1 MREISEPSA
10 DADRSLLLVSGEG
23 GEVADAGRPR
33 RALRRT
39 LLAGGT
45 VLAAVALAA
54 CGSSGSSSSSKEG
67 GSSAANASSSSSEA
81 SSGET
86 STAVA
91 EAEEKVKELEKRPTE
106 FSVPPLPK
114 KPTPGQTID
123 YIACG
128 LPICIAQQAF
138 VREAAEAVGWHF
150 KFLNAGLS
158 PTSVDAAYEQAVHDK
173 PAGVIGTGGFAP
185 ELFVHQLAKLKEENV
200 PVVLDDTENPKPG
213 VTEIVASEK
222 FQEEKGEEI
231 GQWILADS
239 KGENAHVGII
249 TTPLT
254 PVYSHTHVGIKKY
267 IESPD
272 CKSCSVT
279 EYTFPEE
286 NIGTKLPTEIV
297 TFLRTHPE
305 VNYVFT
311 DFANELDGVPAA
323 LKSAG
328 LSEKVKLATTD
339 SGNIED
345 GYLKKGEEA
354 VTAADPWYEAYWGM
368 FDAILRYN
376 QGAPLKPNEEI
387 EYPKMLFTPSSVI
400 TTSTGAPPPLV
411 ADFREVYKKAWH
423 VG

>member
-10 DADRSLLLVSGEG
+10 EVDGPLLPASGDESATAEG
-23 GEVADAGRPR
+23 GRGRRP
-33 RALRRT
+33 LR
-39 LLAGGT
+39 G
-45 VLAAVALAA
+45 AVAGLGVVAVAVLLAA
-54 CGSSGSSSSSKEG
+54 CGGSKEESKESSGSTKGSKAA
-67 GSSAANASSSSSEA
+67 SASVSK
-81 SSGET
+81 
-86 STAVA
+86 AVA
-91 EAEEKVKELEKRPTE
+91 EAEAKVKELEKRPTE
-106 FSVPPLPK
+106 FTVPPLPK

-173 PAGVIGTGGFAP
+173 PAGVIGTGGFPP
-185 ELFVHQLAKLKEENV
+185 ELFVHQLAKLKEEKV
-200 PVVLDDTENPKPG
+200 PVVLDDTEHPVPG

-231 GQWILADS
+231 GEWILADS
-239 KGENAHVGII
+239 KGEKAHVGII
-249 TTPLT
+249 TTPET
-254 PVYSHTHVGIKKY
+254 PVYSNTHAGIKKY
-267 IESPD
+267 IEGEG
-272 CKSCSVT
+272 CNGCSVT
-279 EYTFPEE
+279 EYKFPEE

-305 VNYVFT
+305 INYIFT

-323 LKSAG
+323 LKAAG
-328 LSEKVKLATTD
+328 LSEKVKLTTTD

-354 VTAADPWYEAYWGM
+354 ATAADPWYEAYWGM
-368 FDAILRYN
+368 FDAILRVN

>member
-1 MREISEPSA
+1 MREISETSA
-10 DADRSLLLVSGEG
+10 DAARPLTQASGEERQKARDG
-23 GEVADAGRPR
+23 RGRRPLRGVITTLGVVLVA
-33 RALRRT
+33 
-39 LLAGGT
+39 
-45 VLAAVALAA
+45 VLLAA
-54 CGSSGSSSSSKEG
+54 CGSSKEK
-67 GSSAANASSSSSEA
+67 SSESSEGNSKAA
-81 SSGET
+81 SASVSE
-86 STAVA
+86 AVS
-91 EAEEKVKELEKRPTE
+91 EAEEKVKALETRPTE
-106 FSVPPLPK
+106 FTVPALPK
-114 KPTPGQTID
+114 KPTPGQTVD

-138 VREAAEAVGWHF
+138 VKEAAEAVGWHF

-185 ELFVHQLAKLKEENV
+185 ELFVHQLAKLKELKI
-200 PVVLDDTENPKPG
+200 PVVIDDTEKPKPG
-213 VTEIVASEK
+213 VTEIVGGEA
-222 FQEEKGEEI
+222 FQKEKGEEI

-239 KGENAHVGII
+239 KGEGAHVGIV
-249 TTPLT
+249 TTPET
-254 PVYSHTHVGIKKY
+254 PVYSNTHTGIKTY
-267 IESPD
+267 IEGEG
-272 CKSCSVT
+272 CNNCSVT
-279 EYTFPEE
+279 EYQFPEE

-305 VNYVFT
+305 INYVFT

-328 LSEKVKLATTD
+328 LSEKVKLTTTD

-354 VTAADPWYEAYWGM
+354 ATAADPWYEAYWGM
-368 FDAILRYN
+368 FDAILREN

-387 EYPKMLFTPSSVI
+387 EYPRMLFTPSSVV
-400 TTSTGAPPPLV
+400 TTSTGAPPPLD
-411 ADFREVYKKAWH
+411 ANFREVYKKAWH

>member
-10 DADRSLLLVSGEG
+10 EADEPLLLATGDG
-23 GEVADAGRPR
+23 TAAAQRGRPR
-33 RALRRT
+33 RTLRRT
-39 LLAGGT
+39 LLAGGA
-45 VLAAVALAA
+45 VLATVAIAA
-54 CGSSGSSSSSKEG
+54 CGSSESKSASSSSSGSSSSSTSSE
-67 GSSAANASSSSSEA
+67 GSSTEA
-81 SSGET
+81 SK
-86 STAVA
+86 AVA
-91 EAEEKVKELEKRPTE
+91 EAEGKVKELEKRPTE

-185 ELFVHQLAKLKEENV
+185 ELFVHQLAKLKEEKV
-200 PVVLDDTENPKPG
+200 PVVLDDTEHPKPG

-231 GQWILADS
+231 GQWILANS

-254 PVYSHTHVGIKKY
+254 PVYSNTHNGIKKY
-267 IESPD
+267 IGGTS

-279 EYTFPEE
+279 EYQFPEE

-305 VNYVFT
+305 INYIFT

-328 LSEKVKLATTD
+328 LSEKVKLTTTD

-354 VTAADPWYEAYWGM
+354 ATAADPWYEAYWGM
-368 FDAILRYN
+368 FDAILRVN

-387 EYPKMLFTPSSVI
+387 QYPRMLFTPTSVI

-411 ADFREVYKKAWH
+411 ANFREVYKKAWH